1 LSKKSSK
8 FLISIWI
15 NFEAWMLCRNVQAS
29 LSYSKSDKPHDVEK
43 VNIIANA
50 INDVIFFIAFPF
62 VDYGNFL

>member
-1 LSKKSSK
+1 
-8 FLISIWI
+8 
-15 NFEAWMLCRNVQAS
+15 MLCRNVQAS